1 MTSPMRG
8 GLASN
13 MNITSAVD
21 EDEGFQVETM
31 ISPMNARRAKP
42 IFSSPNNMERFKR
55 LLAET
60 SNALNGTSDS
70 GGPRVGF
77 GALPRK
83 ADGPNE
89 EKEKPKT
96 FGSIGELFNKNNSK
110 QDGPPKVSKLKKLSK
125 TKDVFQYGL

>member
-8 GLASN
+8 GLVSN

-31 ISPMNARRAKP
+31 ISPMNARRTKP
-42 IFSSPNNMERFKR
+42 IFSSPSNMERFKR
-55 LLAET
+55 LIAET
-60 SNALNGTSDS
+60 GNALNGSSDS
-70 GGPRVGF
+70 GGPRMGF
-77 GALPRK
+77 GAVPRK
-83 ADGPNE
+83 SDGQGE

-96 FGSIGELFNKNNSK
+96 FGSIGELFKDNKK
-110 QDGPPKVSKLKKLSK
+110 EGTPKISKLKKLSK